1 LNFSGTIKYNYN
13 LIGIKINIIIISG
26 HMDAQKFV
34 EESREMI
41 ISKLHGKGIL
51 ACSGGQDSTLLSMIA
66 APIKDIEIVFVDTGL
81 LRLNEVDRVKNLFE
95 KFNVKYKLIDSKK
108 LFLDNLKGVT
118 DPETKRKIIGKTFI
132 DVFKKEANNFGAT
145 YLLQGTIAPDW
156 IESGGASRDTI
167 KSHHN
172 VGGLP
177 DDLGFQLIEPLRDLY
192 KDEVREISKYFGLPE
207 VMPFPGPGLAI
218 RIIGEVTEHRLEIL
232 KYATDILERSVAD
245 KYKGEKPWQYFCVLL
260 PVKTTGIHG
269 DQRTYGETIAIR
281 MIDTLD
287 GMTGTFSKPD
297 WELLSDISTEIT
309 DDVPEI
315 NRVVYDITD
324 KPPATIEWE

>member
-1 LNFSGTIKYNYN
+1 
-13 LIGIKINIIIISG
+13 
-26 HMDAQKFV
+26 MDAKKFV
-34 EESREMI
+34 DDSRNMI
-41 ISKLHGKGIL
+41 KKQLSGRGIL
-51 ACSGGQDSTLLSMIA
+51 ACSGGQDSTLLSVIA
-66 APIKDIEIVFVDTGL
+66 APFENIEILFVDTGL
-81 LRLNEVDRVKNLFE
+81 LRLNEVNRVVSLFK
-95 KFNVKYKLIDSKK
+95 KFNIKYKLVNAKS
-108 LFLDNLKGVT
+108 LFIENLSGVT
-118 DPETKRKIIGKTFI
+118 DPEKKRKIIGKTFI
-132 DVFKKEANNFGAT
+132 DVFADEAKLYGAD

-177 DDLGFQLIEPLRDLY
+177 ENMKLKLIEPLRDLY
-192 KDEVREISKYFGLPE
+192 KDEVREVSAFLGLPE

-218 RIIGEVTEHRLEIL
+218 RIIGEVTEKKLDLLRN
-232 KYATDILERSVAD
+232 ATDILESMVNE
-245 KYKGEKPWQYFCVLL
+245 KYVNPPWQYFCVLL
-260 PVKTTGIHG
+260 PVHTTGVHG
-269 DQRTYGETIAIR
+269 DQRTYGTTIAIR

-297 WELLSDISTEIT
+297 WNLLSDISTRIT
-309 DDVPEI
+309 DEIPEI